1 MLLRLKM
8 KNIKNIFIE
17 GDKIYLRPLE
27 IDDIDGNY
35 KAWLNDPEIVKLNSH
50 GRYPVSISMLKE
62 YVNRVKYSESAIV
75 LAIIH
80 KKANKHIENI
90 SLQSINL
97 IDRNAEIAFLLGEK
111 SFWYSGI
118 MFEAGSLL
126 IDHGFNKLNLHRIHC
141 GTSSENHAMQ
151 KLALKLG
158 MSKEGEK
165 EDFIF
170 KNGRYLTTFEYR
182 ILRNEY

>member
-1 MLLRLKM
+1 MI
-8 KNIKNIFIE
+8 NIKNVFIE

-27 IDDIDGNY
+27 IDDIDVNY
-35 KAWLNDPEIVKLNSH
+35 NTWLNDPEIVKFNSH
-50 GRYPVSISMLKE
+50 GRYPISISVLKE
-62 YVNRVKYSESAIV
+62 YVNRVTYSDSTIV
-75 LAIIH
+75 LAIID
-80 KKANKHIENI
+80 KKTNKHIGNI

-111 SFWYSGI
+111 SFWSSGI

-141 GTSSENHAMQ
+141 GTSSGNHAMQ
-151 KLALKLG
+151 KLAIKLG

-165 EDFIF
+165 EDFLF
-170 KNGRYLTTFEYR
+170 KDGRYYTTFEYR
-182 ILRNEY
+182 ILRDEY

>member
-1 MLLRLKM
+1 MINNR
-8 KNIKNIFIE
+8 NIFIE

-27 IDDIDGNY
+27 LADIDGNY
-35 KAWLNDPEIVKLNSH
+35 KTWLNDPEIIKYNSH
-50 GRYPVSISMLKE
+50 GRYPISLSMLEE
-62 YVNRVKYSESAIV
+62 YVNRVTYSESVIV

-80 KKANKHIENI
+80 KKTNKHIGNI

-111 SFWYSGI
+111 SFWSSGI
-118 MFEAGSLL
+118 MFEAGRLM

-141 GTSSENHAMQ
+141 GTSSENYAMQ
-151 KLALKLG
+151 KLAIKLG

-165 EDFIF
+165 EDFMF
-170 KNGRYLTTFEYR
+170 KNGRYFTTFEYR